1 MRSETKGSQAT
12 RLPTGAARA
21 SVLLAVVLGAV
32 GCFDVHSVDPG
43 FLLIDSFDDGAF
55 PADSTFIPWM
65 CFSYSPNTNQNYSC
79 RYDTDT
85 RDGSAYSLRLDFRV
99 DDTPDMFR
107 QYGGAGL
114 VTYATPGLYQ
124 DVTGFGELGFDAEV
138 QSGDPSLPS
147 DALLYAVLGCG
158 TVQLTDGS
166 EPGDYLLSQSAP
178 YSADWRPVVL
188 SLTNFSPPPGDK
200 RQIQG
205 GLRECLRRV
214 DQIAFQVDAELLDG
228 GSGAGTLK
236 IDDVYLR

>member
-1 MRSETKGSQAT
+1 VT
-12 RLPTGAARA
+12 RA
-21 SVLLAVVLGAV
+21 SNRAALAFVLLPAVLGAA

-43 FLLIDSFDDGAF
+43 FLLIDDFDHGAF

-85 RDGSAYSLRLDFRV
+85 RDGSAHSLRLDFRV

-147 DALLYAVLGCG
+147 DALLYAVLGCS

-166 EPGDYLLSQSAP
+166 EPGDYFLSQSAP
-178 YSADWRPVVL
+178 YVAEDWGPVVR
-188 SLTNFSPPPGDK
+188 SLANFSPPPGDT

-205 GLRECLRRV
+205 GVRECLRRV
-214 DQIAFQVDAELLDG
+214 DQIAFQVDAELQDG
-228 GSGAGTLK
+228 GSGAGVLK
-236 IDDVYLR
+236 IDDVWLR